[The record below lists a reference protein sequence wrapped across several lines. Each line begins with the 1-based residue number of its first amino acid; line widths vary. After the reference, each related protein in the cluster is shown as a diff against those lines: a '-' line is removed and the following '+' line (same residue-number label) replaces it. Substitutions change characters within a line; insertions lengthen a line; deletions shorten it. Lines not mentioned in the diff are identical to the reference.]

1 MQNRRNPRGRGRGR
15 AGWPLVSVQVTLAVV
30 LVFGA
35 VVATRAFLS
44 VVNTPLGFDPDNLV
58 YVGVSP
64 DAGPPDQL
72 EAFYTEAADAL
83 SRQPGVEVVGA
94 TGYLP
99 FGGNG
104 NEGFRL
110 QNGERSPV
118 AISHALPG
126 FLEAT
131 GLPVVRG
138 RLLTWDD
145 VRTAPDAAV
154 ISEAAASLL
163 FPQGVAVG
171 QTIDNGAGRLSRVV
185 GIVGDVRWGLAAEPR
200 PTLYVV
206 PGRATRLLALVA
218 KTSDLSDAGLTRLR
232 RAVGAVAPTMPVTV
246 TRWRDRLNGSLSVVN
261 PRFQTLVLSSFAA
274 IALALTALGI
284 FGVVAF
290 VVASRSKEM
299 GIRVAIGAEPRALVR
314 MMVWQALVPVG
325 AGLAAGLLAT
335 RWLAGFA
342 EAQLF
347 NVNTSDP
354 TTLAAASLTVTVAAV
369 IAAWLPAR
377 RASRVDPVV
386 VLKAE

>member
-1 MQNRRNPRGRGRGR
+1 
-15 AGWPLVSVQVTLAVV
+15 V

-44 VVNTPLGFDPDNLV
+44 VVNTPLGFDPDHLV
-58 YVGVSP
+58 YIGVFP
-64 DAGPPDQL
+64 DAGPPDRL
-72 EAFYTEAADAL
+72 EAFYIEAANAL
-83 SRQPGVEVVGA
+83 SRQPAVEVVGA

-99 FGGNG
+99 FGATGD
-104 NEGFRL
+104 EGFIL
-110 QNGERSPV
+110 PNGDRSPV
-118 AISHALPG
+118 AISHAWPG

-185 GIVGDVRWGLAAEPR
+185 GVVGDVRWGPTAEPR

-232 RAVGAVAPTMPVTV
+232 RAVGAEAPTVPVTV